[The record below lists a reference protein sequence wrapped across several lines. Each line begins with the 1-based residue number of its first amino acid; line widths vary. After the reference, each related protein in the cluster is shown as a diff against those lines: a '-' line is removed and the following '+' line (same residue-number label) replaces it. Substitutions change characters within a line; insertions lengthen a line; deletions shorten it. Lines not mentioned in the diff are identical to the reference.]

1 MRVRDPG
8 KICDGL
14 WCLGREESRVYLLE
28 GRDASMI
35 ISGGVSYIVPEVL
48 RQMERFAIEERRIAK
63 LLILHSHFDH
73 VGIVPFFKRRHPDM
87 EICASARAW
96 EVLRMPKAIETIN
109 QFSRMVAARMDM
121 EEACSSY
128 DLEWR
133 DDITGRTVSDGE
145 VLDLGDIHVQIL
157 ETPGHSSCCL
167 AAYVPLLKALFPSDG
182 AGIPFKETIVAAGNS
197 NYTQYQRSL
206 ERLGGLDVRYLCAD
220 HYAHIVGQEA
230 RDFISR
236 CLEVAEEN
244 RAEMA
249 KVYGRTRDV
258 EAAAR
263 ELNARF
269 HAEHPDYFLSPEI
282 FEGIYRQMVRHI
294 AKSLE
299 GT

>member
-28 GRDASMI
+28 GRDSSMI
-35 ISGGVSYIVPEVL
+35 ISGGVRYIVPEL
-48 RQMERFAIEERRIAK
+48 LEQMGRFAIDEKRVEK

-73 VGIVPFFKRRHPDM
+73 VGIVPFFKRRHPGM
-87 EICASARAW
+87 EVYASSRAW
-96 EVLRMPKAIETIN
+96 EILRMPKAIETIN
-109 QFSRMVAARMDM
+109 QFSRMVTARMGMD
-121 EEACSSY
+121 ESCSPY

-133 DDITGRTVSDGE
+133 DDIAGQVVSEGDII
-145 VLDLGDIHVQIL
+145 DLGGIQVQIF

-167 AAYVPLLKALFPSDG
+167 AAYAPSLEALFPSDG

-206 ERLGGLDVRYLCAD
+206 ERLRGLEVSFMCAD
-220 HYAHIVGQEA
+220 HYAHIVGEEA
-230 RDFISR
+230 RHFISR
-236 CLEVAEEN
+236 CIEVAREN
-244 RAEMA
+244 RIEMEKA
-249 KVYGRTRDV
+249 YGRTRDV
-258 EAAAR
+258 DAAAR
-263 ELNARF
+263 ELNDRF
-269 HAEHPDYFLSPEI
+269 HAQHPDYFLSPEI

-294 AKSLE
+294 AQALE